1 MMILY
6 ESDSRNRYT
15 EAMPTNYEID
25 NEFITKPICSL
36 PDTISGTVK
45 RTISAED
52 ILEFSYPSSGTN
64 AHEIQLRRIIEC
76 KADPYRQ
83 TQYFRILSID
93 IKIDGAMDIYAKHI
107 IYDLRNIYV
116 RDVTYAA
123 AHPSVEDFQK
133 HINGYLYDYLYAG
146 FGTGSGDQA
155 FYSSGSFR
163 YNLSNDITLPSSEE
177 FFDKIGIDE
186 FTDFADVIFSS
197 NEGSV
202 LSALSGEIEFDRYNI
217 IHKKNIGQ
225 KTGYRIEYGKNLT
238 GFTYTSDTQRLY
250 TDIMPYWKGTI
261 KDTDGIIKENYIRYI
276 TDPNDTTVKHI
287 KFYNYDMDLPAFRND
302 FGYGMMLSQRF
313 IPIYYYDTQGN
324 KKRFTYTK
332 ILPVDITE
340 IYNGIYGIDSD
351 GTPIKKPSREDVAI
365 CGMYYAIVNGL
376 GKPSLSM
383 SIDFVDLK
391 KENSPFS
398 EVYKLLLGDIITI
411 NNYIVNVSG
420 EAEVVSTTYNILTD
434 RYESIELG
442 DIAVSLAEILS
453 NSSKKTYY
461 NKIIRN

>member
-6 ESDSRNRYT
+6 DSNARNMYT
-15 EAMPTNYEID
+15 EAIPTNYEIR
-25 NEFITKPICSL
+25 NKFISKPICSL

-93 IKIDGAMDIYAKHI
+93 INLDGTMDVYAKHI
-107 IYDLRNIYV
+107 IYDLRNMYT
-116 RDVTYAA
+116 RELTYNVEQ
-123 AHPSVEDFQK
+123 PSIDDFQK
-133 HINGYLYDYLYAG
+133 HINEYLYNYLYEG
-146 FGTGSGDQA
+146 GGSGEQYVYETGA
-155 FYSSGSFR
+155 FR
-163 YNLSNDITLPSSEE
+163 YNLSNDITLPSKEE
-177 FFDKIGIDE
+177 FENTMGIDV
-186 FTDFADVIFSS
+186 FTDFADIIFSS
-197 NEGSV
+197 TEGSV
-202 LSALSGEIEFDRYNI
+202 LSVLSGEIEFDRYNI
-217 IHKKNIGQ
+217 IHKKSIGR

-250 TDIMPYWKGTI
+250 TDIMPYWKGTV
-261 KDTDGIIKENYIRYI
+261 KDDDGVIKENYIRYI
-276 TDPNDTTVKHI
+276 TDARDTTVKHI
-287 KFYNYDMDLPAFRND
+287 KFYNYDMDLPAFKGD
-302 FGYGMMLSQRF
+302 FTYGAMLSQKL

-324 KKRFTYTK
+324 KKRFNYTK

-351 GTPIKKPSREDVAI
+351 GTPIERPSREDVAI

-411 NNYIVNVSG
+411 NNYIANVSG

-434 RYESIELG
+434 QYESIELG

-453 NSSKKTYY
+453 DSGKKTYY

>member
-1 MMILY
+1 MILY
-6 ESDSRNRYT
+6 DSYACNMYT
-15 EAMPTNYEID
+15 EPIPTNYEIR
-25 NEFITKPICSL
+25 NEFIHKPICSL

-93 IKIDGAMDIYAKHI
+93 INIDGTMDVYAKHI
-107 IYDLRNIYV
+107 VYDLRNMCTRNVSYN
-116 RDVTYAA
+116 VTQ
-123 AHPSVEDFQK
+123 PSIDDFQK
-133 HINGYLYDYLYAG
+133 HINSYLYDYLYFDG
-146 FGTGSGDQA
+146 GSGEQRV
-155 FYSSGSFR
+155 YESGAFR
-163 YNLSNDITLPSSEE
+163 YSLSNDITLPSSEE
-177 FFDKIGIDE
+177 FDNTMGIDG
-186 FTDFADVIFSS
+186 FTDFADIIFSS
-197 NEGSV
+197 TEGSV
-202 LSALSGEIEFDRYNI
+202 LSVLSGEIEFDRYNI
-217 IHKKNIGQ
+217 IHKKNIGR
-225 KTGYRIEYGKNLT
+225 KTGYSIEYGKNLT

-276 TDPNDTTVKHI
+276 TDPDDTTVKHI
-287 KFYNYDMDLPAFRND
+287 KFYNYDMDLPAFKND
-302 FGYGMMLSQRF
+302 FTYGMMLSQKL

-324 KKRFTYTK
+324 KKRFNYTK

-351 GTPIKKPSREDVAI
+351 GTQIKKPSREDVAI

-398 EVYKLLLGDIITI
+398 EIYKLLLGDIITI
-411 NNYIVNVSG
+411 NNYIANVSG

-434 RYESIELG
+434 QYESIELG

-453 NSSKKTYY
+453 DSGKKTYY

>member
-6 ESDSRNRYT
+6 DSDARNMYT
-15 EAMPTNYEID
+15 EAIPTNYEIR
-25 NEFITKPICSL
+25 NEFISKPICSL

-93 IKIDGAMDIYAKHI
+93 ISIDGTMDVYAKHI
-107 IYDLRNIYV
+107 VYDLRNMCT
-116 RDVTYAA
+116 RNVTYNAA
-123 AHPSVEDFQK
+123 QPSIDDFQK
-133 HINGYLYDYLYAG
+133 YINEHLYYYLYESG
-146 FGTGSGDQA
+146 GSGEQRV
-155 FYSSGSFR
+155 YESGAFR
-163 YNLSNDITLPSSEE
+163 YTLSNDITLPSSEE
-177 FFDKIGIDE
+177 FENTMGIDG
-186 FTDFADVIFSS
+186 FTDFADIIYSS
-197 NEGSV
+197 TEGSV
-202 LSALSGEIEFDRYNI
+202 LSVLSGEIEFDRYNI
-217 IHKKNIGQ
+217 IHKKNIGR
-225 KTGYRIEYGKNLT
+225 KTGYSIEYGKNLT

-261 KDTDGIIKENYIRYI
+261 KDTDGVIKENYIRYI
-276 TDPNDTTVKHI
+276 TDPDDTTVKHI
-287 KFYNYDMDLPAFRND
+287 KFYNYDMDLPAFKND
-302 FGYGMMLSQRF
+302 FTYGMMLSQKL

-398 EVYKLLLGDIITI
+398 EIYKLLLGDIITI
-411 NNYIVNVSG
+411 NNYIANVSG

-434 RYESIELG
+434 QYESIELG

-453 NSSKKTYY
+453 DSGKKTYY

>member
-1 MMILY
+1 MFLY
-6 ESDSRNRYT
+6 ESNACNSYD
-15 EAMPTNYEID
+15 EPIPTNYVIR
-25 NEFITKPICSL
+25 NEFISKPICSL
-36 PDTISGTVK
+36 PDTLSGTVK
-45 RTISAED
+45 RTISEED
-52 ILEFSYPSSGTN
+52 VLEFSYPSSGTN

-93 IKIDGAMDIYAKHI
+93 VSIDGTMDVYAKHI
-107 IYDLRNIYV
+107 VYDLRNMCT
-116 RDVTYAA
+116 RDVIYTA
-123 AHPSVEDFQK
+123 AHPSIDDFQK
-133 HINGYLYDYLYAG
+133 YINKYLYEYFYNG
-146 FGTGSGDQA
+146 GGSGEQQI
-155 FYSSGSFR
+155 YESGAFR
-163 YNLSNDITLPSSEE
+163 YSLSNDITLPSKEE
-177 FFDKIGIDE
+177 FENSMGIDG
-186 FTDFADVIFSS
+186 FTDFADIIFSS
-197 NEGSV
+197 TEGSV
-202 LSALSGEIEFDRYNI
+202 LSVLSGEIEFDRYNI
-217 IHKKNIGQ
+217 IHKKNIGR

-276 TDPNDTTVKHI
+276 TEPDDRTVKHI
-287 KFYNYDMDLPAFRND
+287 NFYNYDMNLPAYKDD
-302 FGYGMMLSQRF
+302 FTYGAMLSQKI

-340 IYNGIYGIDSD
+340 IYNGIHDIDSD
-351 GTPIKKPSREDVAI
+351 STQIKKPSREDVAI

-383 SIDFVDLK
+383 SIDFIDLK

-398 EVYKLLLGDIITI
+398 EAYELRLGDIVTI
-411 NNYIVNVSG
+411 INPIANVSG
-420 EAEVVSTTYNILTD
+420 EAEVVSTTYNVLTD

-442 DIAVSLAEILS
+442 DIKVSLAEILS
-453 NSSKKTYY
+453 DSNKKTYY